1 MNGDIKQKDDALIKL
16 WNRLEGMWFHDN
28 DGSSFYPVPK
38 EFKDNAWSKLLD
50 AKRKKYGNESILFDI
65 VFNEIRHDIEKA
77 VSQHRRK
84 ELK

>member
-28 DGSSFYPVPK
+28 DGSTFVPVPK
-38 EFKDNAWSKLLD
+38 EFQNYYDPKLLE
-50 AKRKKYGNESILFDI
+50 KQKKYGNESLLFDI